1 MVTPERLAKMK
12 RVLKTRQWDL
22 RVFMDYVYSEH
33 NLSAIVRSADAVNVG
48 KVYYRHQKNIKINK
62 HIAMKAD
69 QWMDLENVINIDEF
83 YQNLKNDWYQI
94 IVTVL
99 DSDSVDF
106 RQVDYTQPTLIVL
119 GNEVDG
125 VSQESLKY
133 ATQKVYIPMYGM
145 SQSLNVSVANAVMLY
160 EAQRQRQLA
169 GMYDKMQIPSEVYEE
184 TLKKWLARHEK
195 TKT

>member
-1 MVTPERLAKMK
+1 
-12 RVLKTRQWDL
+12 
-22 RVFMDYVYSEH
+22 MDYVYSEH

-69 QWMDLENVINIDEF
+69 QWMDLENVINIDKF
-83 YQNLKNDWYQI
+83 YQDLKNDWYQI

-169 GMYDKMQIPSEVYEE
+169 GMYDKMQIPPEVYEE

>member
-22 RVFMDYVYSEH
+22 RIFMDYVYSEH

-83 YQNLKNDWYQI
+83 YQDLKNDWYQI

-169 GMYDKMQIPSEVYEE
+169 GMYDKMQIPPEVYEE